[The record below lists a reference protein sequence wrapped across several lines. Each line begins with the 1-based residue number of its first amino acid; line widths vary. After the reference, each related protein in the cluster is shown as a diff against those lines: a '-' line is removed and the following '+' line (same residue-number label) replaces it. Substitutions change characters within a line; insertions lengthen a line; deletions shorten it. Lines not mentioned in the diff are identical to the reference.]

1 MWPSCIPCTGCT
13 TLHCCS
19 SPSTGHPADFQRP
32 GAACSTWVVCP
43 SSGETDNFS
52 LALIF
57 NFSFSLGHLLNVRE
71 GEVRKINLPSLC
83 GVKCVTS
90 RNWECP
96 IILEFFA
103 LSSAGFVSSPQG
115 VCSGL
120 CHPLSLPYSF
130 QDSSSVGFP
139 GKLMPAVSQHPSLS
153 PLPAEGPGQ
162 ARPWHST
169 AREHPESGSV
179 PTGDSASWKGNWK
192 PGLLCFPRS
201 LFQNVRSPLMHVDSV
216 PSA

>member
-1 MWPSCIPCTGCT
+1 MWPSCVPCTGCT

-83 GVKCVTS
+83 GVKRVTS
-90 RNWECP
+90 RNCECP
-96 IILEFFA
+96 IILGFFP

-120 CHPLSLPYSF
+120 CHPFSLPYSF
-130 QDSSSVGFP
+130 QDSSRVRGFWESFVTAPIPVPPASSRPRP
-139 GKLMPAVSQHPSLS
+139 GTSLAQHSQ
-153 PLPAEGPGQ
+153 G
-162 ARPWHST
+162 
-169 AREHPESGSV
+169 
-179 PTGDSASWKGNWK
+179 AS
-192 PGLLCFPRS
+192 
-201 LFQNVRSPLMHVDSV
+201 
-216 PSA
+216 